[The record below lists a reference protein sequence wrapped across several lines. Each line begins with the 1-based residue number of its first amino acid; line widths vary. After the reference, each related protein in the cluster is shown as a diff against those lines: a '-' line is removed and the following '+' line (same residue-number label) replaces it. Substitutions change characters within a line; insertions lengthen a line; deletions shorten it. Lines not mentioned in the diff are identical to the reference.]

1 MSTIAEGEGGTYHE
15 AQVTPLVQK
24 IPVYVDTVRL
34 AQIFGD
40 QRADGGQVLLFK
52 RVLVLDISQ
61 LRGEFG
67 CFPFV
72 PRLKFCHL
80 GGIVRLEM

>member
-1 MSTIAEGEGGTYHE
+1 VKYHK
-15 AQVTPLVQK
+15 AQISPLVQK

-40 QRADGGQVLLFK
+40 QGADGGQVFLFK

-61 LRGEFG
+61 LGRELC

-72 PRLKFCHL
+72 PCFQFCHS
-80 GGIVRLEM
+80 VRTVSLEM